1 MPDPNQSAPP
11 SFYNSMAQT
20 GGGAAPPPPAGAPA
34 AGGDDTDVL
43 AAMAKMAGALK
54 KIGKM
59 KDGAQPYID
68 RMMSTMKELI
78 VDVFKK
84 DPKDLDAAG
93 GDKPPTDNATPPPP
107 EGNATPP
114 PPPAGA
120 PA

>member
-11 SFYNSMAQT
+11 SFYNTMAQQNAT
-20 GGGAAPPPPAGAPA
+20 GGGAMPPGGAKPP
-34 AGGDDTDVL
+34 AGGDDAEIM
-43 AAMAKMAGALK
+43 AAVTKVFGAMK
-54 KIGKM
+54 KIGAM

-68 RMMSTMKELI
+68 RIQTALKEMV

-84 DPKDLDAAG
+84 DPKDLDAAAAPAADSG
-93 GDKPPTDNATPPPP
+93 TPPPP
-107 EGNATPP
+107 DAGT